1 MKVVAFERSVQGT
14 GASRRLRNAGKT
26 PAIIYGAGA
35 EPKLIELDHNA
46 LYHALKKEAFHS
58 SILDIE
64 VAGKVEKA
72 LLRDF
77 QLHPFK
83 QLVLHVDF
91 QRVSATEKIHVKVPL
106 HFLNQETAPGVKL
119 GHGIVNHILN
129 DVEVSCLPADLPEFI
144 EVDLGNLEIG
154 QTLHISDLEAAEG
167 RDHRD
172 ARWRRK
178 PGRGQH
184 QRAGWR
190 SVRRCRRVGWRRR
203 QARRLRCRTVAPH
216 RRDRKESPP
225 SLSRRAFS
233 ACAAVHPLTRKRLC
247 LYGHRAHRS
256 PASLRIA

>member
-106 HFLNQETAPGVKL
+106 HFL
-119 GHGIVNHILN
+119 
-129 DVEVSCLPADLPEFI
+129 S
-144 EVDLGNLEIG
+144 
-154 QTLHISDLEAAEG
+154 
-167 RDHRD
+167 
-172 ARWRRK
+172 RK
-178 PGRGQH
+178 P
-184 QRAGWR
+184 
-190 SVRRCRRVGWRRR
+190 
-203 QARRLRCRTVAPH
+203 
-216 RRDRKESPP
+216 
-225 SLSRRAFS
+225 RRA
-233 ACAAVHPLTRKRLC
+233 
-247 LYGHRAHRS
+247 
-256 PASLRIA
+256 